1 MKNNR
6 KSSRTGVLG
15 VNLNTEMRQQLA
27 SLAHV
32 TGWSILE
39 TASCAGAVAAP
50 HVDVVL
56 TDAILPDGTWRD
68 LVGHTQGAPVV
79 VVDRIA
85 DDNLWTEALTAGA
98 FDMLPNSANAIELQR
113 VLTLAI
119 TGSRQTATASG
130 A

>member
-1 MKNNR
+1 
-6 KSSRTGVLG
+6 
-15 VNLNTEMRQQLA
+15 
-27 SLAHV
+27 
-32 TGWSILE
+32 
-39 TASCAGAVAAP
+39 
-50 HVDVVL
+50 
-56 TDAILPDGTWRD
+56 
-68 LVGHTQGAPVV
+68 